1 MLCKFL
7 DDRFSNEG
15 AWNLQTVLKEK
26 GCEYMT
32 DILLQ
37 KFFEKERWEQALET
51 GVDKHIDKGELRKL
65 CSPMVRAQLYNAII
79 SDNYE
84 IAPPHQAEIPKD
96 NGDMRIVYVNEN
108 IDRIFLSI
116 ANNLFFEMFP
126 EFVHKSCK
134 SYQTGI
140 GCGKIV
146 QEVSRQVVNTNRK
159 EVGFKADLTKYF
171 DTVPIRYIDEIF
183 DRMENKIGKSKIID
197 IVRKYYHTD
206 LCFDINGNLIEKYQS
221 LKQGCSVASFLADAV
236 LYRVDLA
243 LSSMSGYY
251 VRYSDDLL
259 MISDDHDGAFMTL
272 HRMLSD
278 MEMTLNP
285 KKVEPVYKDKW
296 VKFLGFNI
304 KGNQITLSKNRVKSF
319 QKEIEQR
326 TIKCKNITLKRA
338 VNQVNSYLYKGDGTY
353 SWATS
358 VLPII
363 NVDKDIEVL
372 NTFVMDALRACVTQ
386 KKKIGGLGSVNDRE
400 DYTILRGVGKN
411 VTANKSKTEKEIE
424 NYLSIKCMQNALLT
438 RRAVYDTLVRSM

>member
-1 MLCKFL
+1 
-7 DDRFSNEG
+7 
-15 AWNLQTVLKEK
+15 
-26 GCEYMT
+26 MT

-37 KFFEKERWEQALET
+37 KFFEKERWEEALEI

-65 CSPMVRAQLYNAII
+65 CSPEVRAALYKAIA

-84 IAPPHQAEIPKD
+84 IAPPHQVQIPKD
-96 NGDMRIVYVNEN
+96 NGDMRTVYVNEN

-116 ANNLFFEMFP
+116 ANNLFFEIFP
-126 EFVHKSCK
+126 EYVHSSCK
-134 SYQTGI
+134 SYQSGI

-146 QEVSRQVVNTNRK
+146 QEVSRQMVKSN
-159 EVGFKADLTKYF
+159 EQQVGVKADLTKYF

-183 DRMENKIGKSKIID
+183 DRMESKVGKSKVID

-206 LCFDINGNLIEKYQS
+206 LCFDVNGDLIEHYQS
-221 LKQGCSVASFLADAV
+221 LKQGCSIASFLADAV
-236 LYRVDLA
+236 LYHLDDTV
-243 LSSMSGYY
+243 SMLPGYY

-259 MISDDHDGAFMTL
+259 YVGTEWATAFQTVKSI
-272 HRMLSD
+272 LSD

-296 VKFLGFNI
+296 IKFLGFNI
-304 KGNQITLSKNRVKSF
+304 KGDQITLSKSRVKSF
-319 QKEIEQR
+319 QKEIEKR
-326 TIKCKNITLKRA
+326 TIKQRNITLKRA
-338 VNQVNSYLYKGDGTY
+338 LNQVNSYLYKGDGTY

-363 NVDKDIEVL
+363 NVQKDINTLNEFVL
-372 NTFVMDALRACVTQ
+372 DALRACTTK

-411 VTANKSKTEKEIE
+411 VSANRSKTEKEIE